1 MGTWTDENIS
11 LDHILTIVSFKQ
23 EKTKYIF
30 NFIFKMSC
38 ISYIAKRTFEFRFNV
53 DRSIK
58 YYSNIVSQTLTNF

>member
-38 ISYIAKRTFEFRFNV
+38 ISYIAKRTF
-53 DRSIK
+53 
-58 YYSNIVSQTLTNF
+58 